1 MEPDRIYFN
10 LRSSWPSSCAAE
22 CAPRKLAHTLTRL
35 AYNLSVKVGWLHGI
49 VVLFVFQLFTCQWRQ
64 TRSGKGHSGGDSL
77 SSMGELTPRL
87 LRLLII
93 SDLPPA
99 PIPGRACD
107 VFHSNLSSTNMSPGG
122 HGVTIMV
129 ADRRRLQTVGGWKGG
144 APPCPY
150 GPLGLLSH
158 SAPPDTR
165 GREPARPR
173 G

>member
-1 MEPDRIYFN
+1 MCTKETR
-10 LRSSWPSSCAAE
+10 
-22 CAPRKLAHTLTRL
+22 AHTLTRL
-35 AYNLSVKVGWLHGI
+35 AYNLSVKVGWLRGI